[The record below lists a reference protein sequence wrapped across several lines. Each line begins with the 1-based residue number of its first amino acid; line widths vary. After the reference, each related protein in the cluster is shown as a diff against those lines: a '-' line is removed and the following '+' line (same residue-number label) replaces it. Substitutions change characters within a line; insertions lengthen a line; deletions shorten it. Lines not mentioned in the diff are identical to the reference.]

1 MMPDQIDALI
11 AAHLSWRERFLTFAY
26 TGKNDGW
33 TSRETVGDSSAC
45 ELGRM
50 LAILNLTHA
59 PGWSKLLAVH
69 RQFHREAKAI
79 YDLADAKKADQ
90 VDAAL
95 GSSSNEFIL
104 STIELVH
111 LLKELKAYIQSQ
123 PVP

>member
-1 MMPDQIDALI
+1 MTPDQIDVLI
-11 AAHLSWRERFLTFAY
+11 ASHLSWRERFLTFAY
-26 TGKNDGW
+26 TGNSDGW

-59 PGWSKLLAVH
+59 PGWSKLLTVH
-69 RQFHREAKAI
+69 RQFHREAKVI
-79 YDLADAKKADQ
+79 YDLAEAKKADQ

-95 GSSSNEFIL
+95 GSSTNEFIG
-104 STIELVH
+104 STLELVR

-123 PVP
+123 PVL